1 MKTRTAFIFA
11 ALFCI
16 LASCDTK
23 ENPGGKEEPGPNP
36 GPEPEPEVPEVV
48 VSKGAYKHVVI
59 IGVDGAGA
67 FFKATDTPRCDEI
80 FAEGATTYQSLMAL
94 PTMSAQGWGSI
105 LHGVLPEFHGLTN
118 SIIEKTPFPVNSRYP
133 SVFRVVRE
141 AMPNAELASFVE
153 WNPINIGIVENN
165 LDVVKGTGED
175 DAEVTGRILTYLRSN
190 TPTLMFVQF
199 SSPDD
204 IGEKYGFGTDIY
216 LSTVSTA
223 DALVGRIYDQLKLN
237 GILDDTL
244 FIVTADHGGKGKTH
258 GGDSDEEKYVFL
270 GIAGKTV
277 ENGTIVEA
285 EGRDVAAI
293 AAYALG
299 LEYPETW
306 SGHVPAGVFKDVKE
320 VGPRKETELPG
331 AQYRN
336 HETEPTPS
344 LSSMETLLAG
354 HNVLAYLPFDESID
368 DAMGKVQ
375 TAKSGT
381 LHYYDAYYGKGVA
394 LNNGYVTLKNVKVG
408 TGSFSVAFWLKG
420 SPVTPETADP
430 GLISNKDWYKG
441 TYKGFILSYRGTR
454 DIKFNVGDGKNR
466 MDYER
471 ILPSNYDQ
479 GWMHVILTVDRE
491 NRKVRIYYDF
501 CFEGDEAEIPSALA
515 AASFDSLSMNIGQDG
530 TGTLEYKLPA
540 QMDEFIMT
548 ADVLSEAD
556 VAALKA
562 YYE

>member
-1 MKTRTAFIFA
+1 MRTRTAYIFA

-16 LASCDTK
+16 LSSCNSK
-23 ENPGGKEEPGPNP
+23 EDIGKNGKPEPGP
-36 GPEPEPEVPEVV
+36 GPEPEPAVV

-59 IGVDGAGA
+59 VGVDGAGA
-67 FFKATDTPRCDEI
+67 YFKDTDTPRCDEI
-80 FAEGATTYQSLMAL
+80 FAGGATTYKSLMAL
-94 PTMSAQGWGSI
+94 PTMSAQGWASI
-105 LHGVLPEFHGLTN
+105 LHGVLPEFHGCTN
-118 SIIEKTPFPVNSRYP
+118 SIIETTPYPVTSYYP
-133 SVFRVVRE
+133 SIFRVVKE

-153 WNPINIGIVENN
+153 WNPINVGIVENN
-165 LDVVKGTGED
+165 LGVEKGTGDD
-175 DAEVTGRILTYLRSN
+175 DAEVTGRILTYLKSK

-223 DALVGRIYDQLKLN
+223 DALVGRIYDQLKLK
-237 GILDDTL
+237 GVLDETL

-277 ENGTIVEA
+277 ESGTIVEA

-299 LEYPETW
+299 LECPKTW
-306 SGHVPAGVFKDVKE
+306 SGHVPAGVFKDVTE

-331 AQYRN
+331 TEYRN
-336 HETEPTPS
+336 HTTEPTPA
-344 LSSMETLLAG
+344 LSVMQALLSE
-354 HNVLAYLPFDESID
+354 HNVIAYLPFDESID
-368 DAMGKVQ
+368 DAFGKVQ
-375 TAKSGT
+375 TSKSGA
-381 LHYYDAYYGKGVA
+381 LQYSDAYYGKGVA
-394 LNNGYVTLKNVKVG
+394 LNNGYVTLKDVKVG

-420 SPVTPETADP
+420 SPVTPEAADP
-430 GLISNKDWYKG
+430 GLISNKDWQEG
-441 TYKGFILSYRGTR
+441 VYKGFILAYRGTK
-454 DIKFNVGDGKNR
+454 DLKFNVGNGGKNR
-466 MDYER
+466 MDFVR
-471 ILPSNYDQ
+471 NLPSNYDA

-491 NRKVRIYYDF
+491 KQKVRIYFDF
-501 CFEGDEAEIPSALA
+501 SCEGVEADIPAALA
-515 AASFDSLSMNIGQDG
+515 NTSFDSLNLNIGQDG
-530 TGTLEYKLPA
+530 TGTLEYSLPA

-556 VAALKA
+556 IANLKA
-562 YYE
+562 YYGN